1 LSKAKAAAGGAAW
14 GIGMAIGRFVVSTWP
29 PPRGVVPSVA
39 CIALGFVMLWSVSN
53 AAVAIVGIGIAGLGA
68 SPLYPV
74 RLTVLIDQFPTSPHA
89 GAARGSLAS
98 GVALLTAPAV
108 MVSLRA
114 VSDVRTAYLAVPVLL
129 VVLLVLANTGRR
141 LSAAIA

>member
-1 LSKAKAAAGGAAW
+1 
-14 GIGMAIGRFVVSTWP
+14 
-29 PPRGVVPSVA
+29 
-39 CIALGFVMLWSVSN
+39 MLWSVSN

-74 RLTVLIDQFPTSPHA
+74 RLTVLIEQFPTSPHA